1 MSRRARESAGGC
13 RVESVHRIARVL
25 GRVHR
30 NRSARESVLVGVGER
45 ECV

>member
-1 MSRRARESAGGC
+1 MPIRARKSAGGC

-30 NRSARESVLVGVGER
+30 IARESVLVGVGER